1 MDGGAT
7 GGGEYGMSKSSGADI
22 LSVYRKA
29 VPEVIRRPV
38 RLLRR
43 HWQRQLW
50 PFFQRQSV
58 RLLDSNVRSM
68 SKRLSTLQGSYRG
81 QRCFIMGNGPSL
93 NRMDLELFGQEHVW
107 GLNKCYLLFDRISWR
122 PGFYV
127 AVDARLASDVATEV
141 NSLVRDYPQTKFFF
155 PVSFREQR
163 VVRSDANVYW
173 YHEVPL
179 ASVGYTYYSS
189 NIDELTI
196 PPDLMFTRDASRW
209 VSGVTTVAIA
219 ALQLAVYLGFD
230 PIYLIGCD
238 TSFTTPSTVRVEG
251 RNVVEVVSTQ
261 DDDPSHFDPRYLG
274 RGSKWALPDVNGMLY
289 HYQQAKQ
296 VCESLGVGVYN
307 ATVGGKL
314 EVFPRVDYRD
324 LF

>member
-1 MDGGAT
+1 
-7 GGGEYGMSKSSGADI
+7 MSKSLGADI
-22 LSVYRKA
+22 PRVYRKM

-38 RLLRR
+38 RSLRR
-43 HWQRQLW
+43 HWQRRLW
-50 PFFQRQSV
+50 PLFQRQSA
-58 RLLDSNVRSM
+58 RLLDSNIRNM
-68 SKRLSTLQGSYRG
+68 SQRLSSLQGSYRG

-93 NRMDLELFGQEHVW
+93 NRMDLELFSQEHVW

-127 AVDARLASDVATEV
+127 AVDMRVASDVAAEI
-141 NSLVRDYPQTKFFF
+141 NNLIRDLPQTKFFF
-155 PVSFREQR
+155 PVSFRERR
-163 VVRSDANVYW
+163 VVRSDADVYW

-189 NIDELTI
+189 NMDELTI
-196 PPDLMFTRDASRW
+196 SPDLMFTRDASRW
-209 VSGVTTVAIA
+209 VSGVTTVVIA
-219 ALQLAVYLGFD
+219 ALQLAVHLGFN

-238 TSFTTPSTVRVEG
+238 TSYSIAATVRTE
-251 RNVVEVVSTQ
+251 RNIAKLVSTQ
-261 DDDPSHFDPRYLG
+261 DDDPSHFDPRYFGL
-274 RGSKWALPDVNGMLY
+274 GSKWSKPDVDGMFF
-289 HYQQAKQ
+289 HHRQARR
-296 VCESLGVGVYN
+296 VCESLGVSVYN